1 MTHLGSLNFNSGGI
15 EVVCG
20 PMFSGKTEELIRR
33 VKRAQIARQKV
44 QIFKPAIDN
53 RYHETEVVS
62 HSSQSIEAQPVASSL
77 ELLQRVFDTTRVV
90 AIDEVQFFDEDI
102 LLVVEKL
109 ARRGVRVI
117 CAGLDQDFQGRT
129 FGPMGELLAR
139 ADHVHKIQAIC
150 TVCGAP
156 ASKTFRKNPE
166 QKEQVLVGETDLYEA
181 RCRTHA
187 DSFESMDDLM
197 FATKLPA
204 TKEKSENLSV

>member
-1 MTHLGSLNFNSGGI
+1 MTHLGMLGPLSGSI
-15 EVVCG
+15 EVVAG

-44 QIFKPAIDN
+44 QIFKPGIDN

-62 HSSQSIEAQPVASSL
+62 HSSQSVEAAPVASSL
-77 ELLQRVFDTTRVV
+77 ELLSKVFDTTRVV
-90 AIDEVQFFDEDI
+90 AIDEVQFFDNNI
-102 LLVVEKL
+102 VLVVEKL

-117 CAGLDQDFQGRT
+117 LAGLDQDFQGRP

-156 ASKTFRKNPE
+156 ASKTYRKNPD

-181 RCRTHA
+181 RCRAHA

-197 FATKLPA
+197 FASLA
-204 TKEKSENLSV
+204 TKTSEKTI